1 MRKNSGSFFNK
12 KIKLGY
18 FIIICLLLI
27 AASVTLT
34 YALLVGGF
42 GSKEYFDNA
51 KRYVEIEKTVSE
63 NYIGDVEGDS
73 LYEAAC
79 NAMVRTLN
87 DKWSYYMTPEQ
98 YEAYKLSSANEYAG
112 IGVTIQVNDDGEIVI
127 MSVQNGTPAA
137 TAGLAAGD
145 VIINV
150 AGEDVS
156 GESVEDV
163 GTLIRSKL
171 NKDFEM
177 TVLSDGDEKTVTINC
192 EIIYKSPVSNKL
204 IDGSIGY
211 IKIENFEAG
220 ASEETIAAIEYLIDI
235 GAKSFIFDVRNNP
248 GGLVSEMCEI
258 LDYILPDGDLFISID
273 KDGNE
278 NITKS
283 DKVCLKYD
291 MVVLVNSNSYSAAE
305 FFAAALQEYNWAT
318 VMGEQ
323 TTGKSRSQITIELS
337 DGSAVHI
344 STKEYLTPK
353 RVDLAEVGGIT
364 PDVTVVNES
373 SSVDSQLEKAISQ
386 LKH

>member
-1 MRKNSGSFFNK
+1 MRKNQASFFNK

-27 AASVTLT
+27 VASVLLT
-34 YALLVGGF
+34 YVSLVGGF
-42 GSKEYFDNA
+42 GSREYFDNA
-51 KRYVEIEKTVSE
+51 RRYVEIEQTVSE
-63 NYIGDVEGDS
+63 YYIGDLEDDS

-79 NAMVRTLN
+79 SAMVRSLN

-112 IGVTIQVNDDGEIVI
+112 IGVTIQINDKGEIVVL
-127 MSVQNGTPAA
+127 SVQNGTPAA
-137 TAGLAAGD
+137 NAGIAAGD
-145 VIINV
+145 IILSV

-156 GESVEDV
+156 EMSLEDV
-163 GTLIRSKL
+163 RTLIRSKL
-171 NKDFEM
+171 NKNFEM
-177 TVLSDGDEKTVTINC
+177 TVSSDGDEKTVTLNC
-192 EIIYKSPVSNKL
+192 EVIYKNPVSNKL
-204 IDGSIGY
+204 LDGSIGY
-211 IKIENFEAG
+211 IKIDNFEAG
-220 ASEETIAAIEYLIDI
+220 AAEETIAAIEYLIDL

-273 KDGNE
+273 KDGKE
-278 NITKS
+278 TVTKS

-291 MVVLVNSNSYSAAE
+291 MVVLVNSDSYSAAE

-318 VMGEQ
+318 IMGEQ

-337 DGSAVHI
+337 DGSAVHL

-364 PDVTVVNES
+364 PDVIVTNES
-373 SSVDSQLEKAISQ
+373 DSVDTQLEKAINQ